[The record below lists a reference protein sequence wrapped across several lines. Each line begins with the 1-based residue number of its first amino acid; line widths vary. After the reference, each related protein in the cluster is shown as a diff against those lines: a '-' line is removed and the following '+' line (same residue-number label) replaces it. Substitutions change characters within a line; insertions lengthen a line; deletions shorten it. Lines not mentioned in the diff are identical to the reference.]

1 MIWAAILIVGIAA
14 GTLGGIVGF
23 GASVMLMPIL
33 VLGFGAKE
41 AVQIMAIAGIIANVS
56 RVVVWWRDVD
66 VRLNVVY
73 CATALPAAYFGART
87 LLALDT
93 RMVETI
99 LGVFFI
105 VMIPVRRWLLAK
117 GFKVGLPHLA
127 VVGAGIGFLT
137 GIVASTGPLNTP
149 FFLAYGLTKGAFLGT
164 EALGSALI
172 GITKAITF
180 RSFGSL
186 PVETIS
192 KGCAVGASLWIGS
205 WIAKRLVERMDAS
218 QFRFVIDAM
227 MALAGLTLLYG
238 ALTAA

>member
-1 MIWAAILIVGIAA
+1 MIWAAILVIGIAA

>member
-56 RVVVWWRDVD
+56 RVVVWWSEVD
-66 VRLNVVY
+66 LRANAVY
-73 CATALPAAYFGART
+73 CVTAIPAAYLGACT
-87 LLALDT
+87 LLALDA
-93 RMVETI
+93 RLIEAI

-105 VMIPVRRWLLAK
+105 VMIPIRRWLLACGLK
-117 GFKVGLPHLA
+117 LRLPHLA
-127 VVGAGIGFLT
+127 VVGGAVGFLT

-172 GITKAITF
+172 GFTKAITF

-186 PVETIS
+186 PADIIA
-192 KGCAVGASLWIGS
+192 KGAAVGASLWIGS

-227 MALAGLTLLYG
+227 MAVAGATLLWG
-238 ALTAA
+238 AVG